1 MENVL
6 VDQDGRVKIVDFGLA
21 SMGEKQSMI
30 MAGTPQF
37 MSPELVHKKNFQPL
51 KTDIWAFG
59 ILLYWMVLGYYPQDN
74 ANKKIRKDS
83 KRSDF

>member
-1 MENVL
+1 
-6 VDQDGRVKIVDFGLA
+6 
-21 SMGEKQSMI
+21 MGDKHTMI

-37 MSPELVHKKNFQPL
+37 MSPELVNKRNFQPH
-51 KTDIWAFG
+51 KTDVWAFG

-74 ANKKIRKDS
+74 ANKKIRKDP